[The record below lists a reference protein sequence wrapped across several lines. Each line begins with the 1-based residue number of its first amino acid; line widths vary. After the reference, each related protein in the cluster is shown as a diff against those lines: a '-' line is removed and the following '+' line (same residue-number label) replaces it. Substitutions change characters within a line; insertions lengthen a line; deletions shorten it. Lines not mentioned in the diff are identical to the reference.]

1 MIERIKILINW
12 PTFSLAWPAQQNSNT
27 GFSESKEQL
36 AIRRIKIL
44 SFCSGVMGFIV
55 VALGAWTRLADAGL
69 GCPDWPG
76 CYGFVTIPISPEEI
90 DIANTKFPDTP
101 YEVAKAIPEVVHRYF
116 AAVLGFMITCM
127 AFMSLR
133 HNGIPSDIKKLS
145 IFLFIWVI
153 LQGTFGY
160 WTVSLKLWPQV
171 VTTHLMSGFL
181 TTGLLWLLY
190 FKAKDRTENRKTWN
204 FSHATKN
211 LFNVALVLVAI
222 QIFLGAWTST
232 NYASYSCV
240 DFPLCQ
246 GQVIPESNFK
256 EGFNFFQSIGP
267 NYLGGQL
274 DHESRVAIHITHRF
288 GALVVTAFLMFLSYH
303 LFIRKYQIMAVGLM
317 AFLGLQVLLGISNV
331 IFALPLL
338 IAVGHNLGGLLLITY
353 LGVLR
358 LREQ

>member
-1 MIERIKILINW
+1 MERIKTLSLLSGIL
-12 PTFSLAWPAQQNSNT
+12 
-27 GFSESKEQL
+27 GF
-36 AIRRIKIL
+36 
-44 SFCSGVMGFIV
+44 VV

-76 CYGFVTIPISPEEI
+76 CYGFVTIPVSPEEI
-90 DIANTKFPDTP
+90 DIANSKFPDTP

-116 AAVLGFMITCM
+116 AAALGFFIVCIAYLAVRSKDVPTNI
-127 AFMSLR
+127 R
-133 HNGIPSDIKKLS
+133 NLS
-145 IFLFIWVI
+145 IFLLAWVI
-153 LQGTFGY
+153 MQGTFGY

-181 TTGLLWLLY
+181 TTALLWLLY
-190 FKAKDRTENRKTWN
+190 FKTKDLLESRARWN
-204 FSHATKN
+204 FEISTKR
-211 LFNVALVLVAI
+211 LFNISIALVAV

-232 NYASYSCV
+232 NYASYSCT

-246 GQVIPESNFK
+246 GQILPEANFK

-274 DHESRVAIHITHRF
+274 DHESRVAIHLTHRF
-288 GALVVTAFLMFLSYH
+288 GAIVVTLFLLFTSFHLYKRNFQTLAYGLIAFLT
-303 LFIRKYQIMAVGLM
+303 
-317 AFLGLQVLLGISNV
+317 LQVLLGISNV

-338 IAVGHNLGGLLLITY
+338 IAVGHNLGGLLLISY

-358 LREQ
+358 LREH

>member
-1 MIERIKILINW
+1 MERIKTLSLLSGIL
-12 PTFSLAWPAQQNSNT
+12 
-27 GFSESKEQL
+27 GF
-36 AIRRIKIL
+36 
-44 SFCSGVMGFIV
+44 VV

-76 CYGFVTIPISPEEI
+76 CYGFVTIPVSPEEI
-90 DIANTKFPDTP
+90 DIANSKFPDTP

-116 AAVLGFMITCM
+116 AAALGFFIVCIAYLAVRSKDVPTNI
-127 AFMSLR
+127 R
-133 HNGIPSDIKKLS
+133 NLS
-145 IFLFIWVI
+145 IFLLAWVI
-153 LQGTFGY
+153 MQGTFGY

-181 TTGLLWLLY
+181 TTALLWLLY
-190 FKAKDRTENRKTWN
+190 FKTKDLLESRARWN
-204 FSHATKN
+204 FEISTKR
-211 LFNVALVLVAI
+211 LFNISIALVAV

-232 NYASYSCV
+232 NYASYSCT

-246 GQVIPESNFK
+246 GQILPEANFK

-274 DHESRVAIHITHRF
+274 DHESRVAIHLTHRF
-288 GALVVTAFLMFLSYH
+288 GAIVVTLFLLFTSFQLYKRNFQTLAYGLIAFLT
-303 LFIRKYQIMAVGLM
+303 
-317 AFLGLQVLLGISNV
+317 LQVLLGISNV

-358 LREQ
+358 LREH

>member
-1 MIERIKILINW
+1 MERIKTLSLLSGIL
-12 PTFSLAWPAQQNSNT
+12 
-27 GFSESKEQL
+27 GF
-36 AIRRIKIL
+36 
-44 SFCSGVMGFIV
+44 VV

-76 CYGFVTIPISPEEI
+76 CYGFVTIPVSPEEI
-90 DIANTKFPDTP
+90 DIANSKFPDTP

-116 AAVLGFMITCM
+116 AAALGFFIVCIAYLAVRSKDVPTNI
-127 AFMSLR
+127 R
-133 HNGIPSDIKKLS
+133 NLS
-145 IFLFIWVI
+145 VFLLAWVI
-153 LQGTFGY
+153 MQGTFGY

-181 TTGLLWLLY
+181 TTALLWLLY
-190 FKAKDRTENRKTWN
+190 FKTKDLLESRARWN
-204 FSHATKN
+204 FEISTKR
-211 LFNVALVLVAI
+211 LFNISIALVAV

-232 NYASYSCV
+232 NYASYSCT

-246 GQVIPESNFK
+246 GQILPEANFK

-274 DHESRVAIHITHRF
+274 DHESRVAIHLTHRF
-288 GALVVTAFLMFLSYH
+288 GAIVVTLFLLFTSFHLYKRNFQTLAYGLIAFLT
-303 LFIRKYQIMAVGLM
+303 
-317 AFLGLQVLLGISNV
+317 LQVLLGISNV

-358 LREQ
+358 LREH

>member
-1 MIERIKILINW
+1 MERIKTLSLLSGIL
-12 PTFSLAWPAQQNSNT
+12 
-27 GFSESKEQL
+27 GF
-36 AIRRIKIL
+36 
-44 SFCSGVMGFIV
+44 VV

-76 CYGFVTIPISPEEI
+76 CYGFVTIPVSPEEI
-90 DIANTKFPDTP
+90 DIANSKFPDTP

-116 AAVLGFMITCM
+116 AVALGFFIVCIAYLAVRSKDVPTNI
-127 AFMSLR
+127 R
-133 HNGIPSDIKKLS
+133 NLS
-145 IFLFIWVI
+145 IFLLAWVI
-153 LQGTFGY
+153 MQGTFGY

-181 TTGLLWLLY
+181 TTALLWLLY
-190 FKAKDRTENRKTWN
+190 FKTKDLLESRARWN
-204 FSHATKN
+204 FEISTKR
-211 LFNVALVLVAI
+211 LFNISIVLVAV

-232 NYASYSCV
+232 NYASYSCT

-246 GQVIPESNFK
+246 GQILPEANFK

-274 DHESRVAIHITHRF
+274 DHESRVAIHLTHRF
-288 GALVVTAFLMFLSYH
+288 GAIVVTLFLLFTSFHLYKRNFQTLAYGLIAFLT
-303 LFIRKYQIMAVGLM
+303 
-317 AFLGLQVLLGISNV
+317 LQVLLGISNV

-358 LREQ
+358 LREH

>member
-1 MIERIKILINW
+1 MERIKTLSLLSGIL
-12 PTFSLAWPAQQNSNT
+12 
-27 GFSESKEQL
+27 GF
-36 AIRRIKIL
+36 
-44 SFCSGVMGFIV
+44 VV

-76 CYGFVTIPISPEEI
+76 CYGFVTIPVSPEEI
-90 DIANTKFPDTP
+90 DIANSKFPDTP

-116 AAVLGFMITCM
+116 AAALGFFIVCI
-127 AFMSLR
+127 AY
-133 HNGIPSDIKKLS
+133 LS
-145 IFLFIWVI
+145 VKSKDVPTNIRNLSVFLLAWVI
-153 LQGTFGY
+153 MQGTFGY

-181 TTGLLWLLY
+181 TTALLWLLY
-190 FKAKDRTENRKTWN
+190 FKTKDLIESRASWN
-204 FSHATKN
+204 FKSTTKR
-211 LFNVALVLVAI
+211 LFSVSIILVAI

-232 NYASYSCV
+232 NYASYSCT

-246 GQVIPESNFK
+246 GQLLPEANFK

-274 DHESRVAIHITHRF
+274 DHESRVAIHLTHRF
-288 GALVVTAFLMFLSYH
+288 GAIVVTLFLLFTSFHLYKRNFKTLAYGLIAFLT
-303 LFIRKYQIMAVGLM
+303 
-317 AFLGLQVLLGISNV
+317 LQVLLGISNV

-358 LREQ
+358 LREH

>member
-1 MIERIKILINW
+1 MERIKTLSLLSGIL
-12 PTFSLAWPAQQNSNT
+12 
-27 GFSESKEQL
+27 GF
-36 AIRRIKIL
+36 
-44 SFCSGVMGFIV
+44 VV

-76 CYGFVTIPISPEEI
+76 CYGFVTIPVSPEEI
-90 DIANTKFPDTP
+90 DIANSKFPDTP

-116 AAVLGFMITCM
+116 AAALGFFIVCIAYLAVRSKDVPTNI
-127 AFMSLR
+127 R
-133 HNGIPSDIKKLS
+133 NLS
-145 IFLFIWVI
+145 IFLLAWVI
-153 LQGTFGY
+153 MQGTFGY

-181 TTGLLWLLY
+181 TTALLWLLY
-190 FKAKDRTENRKTWN
+190 FKTKDLLESRARWN
-204 FSHATKN
+204 FEISTKR
-211 LFNVALVLVAI
+211 LFNISIALVAV

-232 NYASYSCV
+232 NYASYSCT

-246 GQVIPESNFK
+246 GQILPEANFK

-274 DHESRVAIHITHRF
+274 DHESRVAIHLSHRF
-288 GALVVTAFLMFLSYH
+288 GAIVVTLFLLFTSFHLYKRNFQTLAYGLIAFLT
-303 LFIRKYQIMAVGLM
+303 
-317 AFLGLQVLLGISNV
+317 LQVLLGISNV

-358 LREQ
+358 LREH

>member
-1 MIERIKILINW
+1 MERIKTLSLWSGIL
-12 PTFSLAWPAQQNSNT
+12 
-27 GFSESKEQL
+27 GF
-36 AIRRIKIL
+36 
-44 SFCSGVMGFIV
+44 VV

-76 CYGFVTIPISPEEI
+76 CYGFVTIPVSPEEI
-90 DIANTKFPDTP
+90 DIANAKFPDTP

-116 AAVLGFMITCM
+116 AAALGFMILCI
-127 AFMSLR
+127 AFLAFR
-133 HNGIPSDIKKLS
+133 YKDLPSDVRKLS
-145 IFLFIWVI
+145 FFLIAWVI
-153 LQGTFGY
+153 MQGTFGY

-190 FKAKDRTENRKTWN
+190 FKTKDRLQNRTTWN
-204 FSHATKN
+204 FGATTKK
-211 LFNVALVLVAI
+211 LFNVSIALVAI

-246 GQVIPESNFK
+246 GQVLPESNFK

-274 DHESRVAIHITHRF
+274 DHESRVAIHITHRL
-288 GALVVTAFLMFLSYH
+288 GAVIVTAFLLFLSYH
-303 LFIRKYQIMAVGLM
+303 LYVRRFALLSVGLIS
-317 AFLGLQVLLGISNV
+317 FLSLQVLLGISNV

-358 LREQ
+358 LRET

>member
-1 MIERIKILINW
+1 MERIKTLSLLSGIL
-12 PTFSLAWPAQQNSNT
+12 
-27 GFSESKEQL
+27 
-36 AIRRIKIL
+36 
-44 SFCSGVMGFIV
+44 GFIV

-76 CYGFVTIPISPEEI
+76 CYGFVTIPVSPEEI
-90 DIANTKFPDTP
+90 DVANSKFPETP

-116 AAVLGFMITCM
+116 AAALGFFIVCI
-127 AFMSLR
+127 AY
-133 HNGIPSDIKKLS
+133 LS
-145 IFLFIWVI
+145 IRSKDVPASVRNLSLFLLAWVI
-153 LQGTFGY
+153 IQGTFGY

-181 TTGLLWLLY
+181 TTALLWLLY
-190 FKAKDRTENRKTWN
+190 FKTKDLIGNRTRWN
-204 FSHATKN
+204 FNRSTKK
-211 LFNVALVLVAI
+211 LFNVSMVLVAI

-232 NYASYSCV
+232 NYASYSCT

-246 GQVIPESNFK
+246 GEVLPEVNFK

-274 DHESRVAIHITHRF
+274 DHESRLAIHVTHRF
-288 GALVVTAFLMFLSYH
+288 GAIVVTLFLLFTSFHLYMRNFQTLAYGLVAFLS
-303 LFIRKYQIMAVGLM
+303 
-317 AFLGLQVLLGISNV
+317 LQVLLGISNV

-353 LGVLR
+353 IGVLR
-358 LREQ
+358 LREH

>member
-1 MIERIKILINW
+1 MERIKTLSLLSGIL
-12 PTFSLAWPAQQNSNT
+12 
-27 GFSESKEQL
+27 GF
-36 AIRRIKIL
+36 
-44 SFCSGVMGFIV
+44 VV

-76 CYGFVTIPISPEEI
+76 CYGFVTIPVSPEEI
-90 DIANTKFPDTP
+90 DIANSKFPDTP

-116 AAVLGFMITCM
+116 AAALGFFIVCIAYLAVRSKDVPTNI
-127 AFMSLR
+127 R
-133 HNGIPSDIKKLS
+133 NLS
-145 IFLFIWVI
+145 IFLLAWVI
-153 LQGTFGY
+153 MQGTFGY

-181 TTGLLWLLY
+181 TTALLWLLY
-190 FKAKDRTENRKTWN
+190 FKTKDLLESRARWN
-204 FSHATKN
+204 FEISTKR
-211 LFNVALVLVAI
+211 LFNISIALVAV

-232 NYASYSCV
+232 NYASYSCT

-246 GQVIPESNFK
+246 GQILPEANFK

-274 DHESRVAIHITHRF
+274 DHESRVAIHLAHRF
-288 GALVVTAFLMFLSYH
+288 GAIVVTLFLLFTSFHLYKRNFQTLAYGLIAFLT
-303 LFIRKYQIMAVGLM
+303 
-317 AFLGLQVLLGISNV
+317 LQVLLGISNV

-358 LREQ
+358 LREH

>member
-1 MIERIKILINW
+1 MERIKTLSLLSGIL
-12 PTFSLAWPAQQNSNT
+12 
-27 GFSESKEQL
+27 GF
-36 AIRRIKIL
+36 
-44 SFCSGVMGFIV
+44 VV

-76 CYGFVTIPISPEEI
+76 CYGFVTIPVSPEEI
-90 DIANTKFPDTP
+90 DIANSKFPDTP

-116 AAVLGFMITCM
+116 AAALGFFIVCIAYLAVRSKDVPTNI
-127 AFMSLR
+127 R
-133 HNGIPSDIKKLS
+133 NLS
-145 IFLFIWVI
+145 IFLLAWVI
-153 LQGTFGY
+153 MQGTFGY

-181 TTGLLWLLY
+181 TTALLWLLY
-190 FKAKDRTENRKTWN
+190 FKTKDLLESRARWN
-204 FSHATKN
+204 FEISTKR
-211 LFNVALVLVAI
+211 LFNISIALVAV

-232 NYASYSCV
+232 NYASYSCT

-246 GQVIPESNFK
+246 GQILPEANFK

-274 DHESRVAIHITHRF
+274 DHESRVAIHLTHRF
-288 GALVVTAFLMFLSYH
+288 GAIVVTLFLLFTSFHLYKRNFQTLAYVLIAFLT
-303 LFIRKYQIMAVGLM
+303 
-317 AFLGLQVLLGISNV
+317 LQVLLGISNV

-358 LREQ
+358 LREH